1 VERREGGREGG
12 REGRRGKSRQEKKDG
27 IESKQGEGGRE
38 GRTYLRVGQNQ
49 LMSTRNEWREGGR
62 EEGRE
67 GGREGGRDVPE
78 GRAGSIEDGDNAEG
92 VGEGTAVAGGGNLRE
107 GGRKGEMSK
116 RSNSRKTTHIGSIHS
131 NPPSLP
137 PSLPSF
143 PWQSLW
149 WPLPPLLPRKLL
161 HPIQVPVR
169 RYRNK

>member
-67 GGREGGRDVPE
+67 GGTYLKVGQGRLRTGTMRKEWVK
-78 GRAGSIEDGDNAEG
+78 GRP
-92 VGEGTAVAGGGNLRE
+92 
-107 GGRKGEMSK
+107 
-116 RSNSRKTTHIGSIHS
+116 SR
-131 NPPSLP
+131 
-137 PSLPSF
+137 
-143 PWQSLW
+143 
-149 WPLPPLLPRKLL
+149 
-161 HPIQVPVR
+161 V
-169 RYRNK
+169 